1 MKQET
6 QAVTEAPV
14 PADKAPRSSWKA
26 VRVGLEALA
35 QAGAVPPVPEFP
47 MSNVTYTKLCNR
59 LAEAALA
66 QDKTMLTKLGAAIT
80 GKQTYAVLTRHFAE
94 ACLQAVEV
102 QLGQVAEADPEPA
115 PTPTKKKPAAKKKV
129 QAPVPLAPAEDDVLM
144 AAIKAQ
150 RTKRAAKVAK
160 AKTKEVSHGA

>member
-6 QAVTEAPV
+6 QAATEAPV

-26 VRVGLEALA
+26 VRVGWEALA
-35 QAGAVPPVPEFP
+35 KAGVVPPVPDFP
-47 MSNVTYTKLCNR
+47 MSNVTYTKICSR
-59 LAEAALA
+59 MAEAALSH
-66 QDKTMLTKLGAAIT
+66 DMVGLGNLGAAVK

-94 ACLQAVEV
+94 ACVLAVTA
-102 QLGQVAEADPEPA
+102 QLGQGIEGGLLHPA
-115 PTPTKKKPAAKKKV
+115 PAPPKKKPAAKKA
-129 QAPVPLAPAEDDVLM
+129 QAPVPLAPAEDDALM

-160 AKTKEVSHGA
+160 AKTKEVNHGA